1 MTLITGPKNRRL
13 RRAPRGEV
21 TQARRS
27 ARGFTLL
34 ELILVLLLI
43 STVLAMAAP
52 SLRGFARGRQTAEA
66 ASQLLAMT
74 HWARSQAAAEGRL
87 YRLNVDVQ
95 AGAYWLSRQRGG
107 AFVELDGEYGR
118 HFRLPDGVTVSL
130 ETPTGGSASNP
141 AGHPA
146 GHSANG
152 SADDSAA
159 YIQFHPNGRCDEA
172 AIELR
177 GRQGEVFRVTCDSA
191 TERFR
196 IASPEETQ
204 GS

>member
-21 TQARRS
+21 THARRPPRRS
-27 ARGFTLL
+27 AGGFTLL
-34 ELILVLLLI
+34 ELVLVLLLI
-43 STVLAMAAP
+43 SVVLAMAAP
-52 SLRGFARGRQTAEA
+52 SLRGFVRARQTADA

-74 HWARSQAAAEGRL
+74 QWARSQAAAEGRS
-87 YRLNVDVQ
+87 YRLNVDAQ
-95 AGAYWLSRQRGG
+95 AGAYWLSVERGG

-118 HFRLPDGVTVSL
+118 HFRLPDGVAAGL
-130 ETPTGGSASNP
+130 ETP
-141 AGHPA
+141 
-146 GHSANG
+146 
-152 SADDSAA
+152 ADDSAD

-172 AIELR
+172 TIELR

-196 IASPEETQ
+196 IASAEETL